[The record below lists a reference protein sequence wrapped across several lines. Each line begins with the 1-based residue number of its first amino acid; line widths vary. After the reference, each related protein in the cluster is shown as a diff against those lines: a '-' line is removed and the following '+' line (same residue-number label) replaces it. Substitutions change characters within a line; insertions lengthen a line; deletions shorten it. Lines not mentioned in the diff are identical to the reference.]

1 MHARTMRTNNMRR
14 LRILLGGLLLGTA
27 LIAPIMVRADGDDH
41 PYNKQYYEHKRY
53 YDRDGRDYHVWN
65 AQEHNAYRFYLNDQ
79 HKEYREV
86 CPLVG
91 AFHGPPFA
99 ILLVLVVQVEAVS
112 IMLLGV
118 PHVIVAAVAVVV
130 SLVFIVLFVVRVVV
144 TVSPHHYRGDQCG
157 AQQEPT

>member
-27 LIAPIMVRADGDDH
+27 LIAPIMARPDGDDH

-65 AQEHNAYRFYLNDQ
+65 AQEHNAYRFYMNDQ
-79 HKEYREV
+79 HKEYREWRTV
-86 CPLVG
+86 K
-91 AFHGPPFA
+91 GPDQRAYFA

-118 PHVIVAAVAVVV
+118 PHVI
-130 SLVFIVLFVVRVVV
+130 
-144 TVSPHHYRGDQCG
+144 
-157 AQQEPT
+157 